1 MPDDAEFIIIA
12 VDPGV
17 SGGIVWNEGGKTH
30 AIKMPG
36 TVDELVDLLQKFA
49 MKSRL
54 VEMHL
59 EYPSKGG
66 WGEAARS

>member
-1 MPDDAEFIIIA
+1 MPDAEFIIIA

-17 SGGIVWNEGGKTH
+17 SGGIVWNESGKTH

-59 EYPSKGG
+59 EYPS
-66 WGEAARS
+66 